1 MIKTLAYGDEK
12 LFYGTINKIYPV
24 LDSESKTEQLKI
36 NMNNKGYMLKP
47 GMYTNVYV
55 SVPAGR
61 GNYPAVPS
69 EAVIFDDDK
78 DYVVVVDKNN
88 VLSYRTIKLIKET
101 NTLDYVAS
109 GLTAGDKII
118 VHNALL
124 VYNSLK

>member
-1 MIKTLAYGDEK
+1 
-12 LFYGTINKIYPV
+12 
-24 LDSESKTEQLKI
+24 
-36 NMNNKGYMLKP
+36 MLKRLEFQIR
-47 GMYTNVYV
+47 NL
-55 SVPAGR
+55 S
-61 GNYPAVPS
+61 
-69 EAVIFDDDK
+69 
-78 DYVVVVDKNN
+78 N